1 MKTNVG
7 NLDKTI
13 RVIAAIIVAILVY
26 SDVLNGVPAIILSV
40 VAIVLV
46 LTSMVSI
53 CPLYLALG
61 INTKGRKK

>member
-7 NLDKTI
+7 TIDKTI

-26 SDVLNGVPAIILSV
+26 SKVLTGVPAIILSV
-40 VAIVLV
+40 AAIILV

-53 CPLYLALG
+53 CPLYLAMG
-61 INTKGRKK
+61 INTRGKKK

>member
-7 NLDKTI
+7 TLDKTI

-40 VAIVLV
+40 VAIFLV